1 VPEHTGDARVARFWP
16 AVGELPHRSSSKK
29 TGAQDLVRLIE
40 ATEGLGVDLD
50 REEAYPWF
58 GSISMLFDALDV
70 YAVLGRRS
78 RERILAAHD
87 LPEVVA
93 VRVAEL
99 WEAGWLPDLA
109 GVHVHSRT
117 ERTLLEKGTPGVTV
131 HPDGTKTVTYVFASL
146 SGGSL
151 EAPYSLPV
159 RAEPACQPT
168 DPKALALQAMTMACE
183 ARDVLRREMPKA
195 GSLPLIGGT
204 VCPAQV
210 TLDDG
215 RIVGDPLAL
224 GDVAEVVQ
232 TLQHQQIPM
241 VMHAMVGPAG
251 DLEAPSNVFLD
262 LTPTAGPDAERP
274 GACAGITVLIRK
286 DIPAQLLVAHRTVAH
301 HMFVKVPVRVPGTTA
316 WCSTGGVVYD
326 LADATQLV
334 LCAATYSGVNAPG
347 IAVTN
352 IERSPIGLHRL
363 ALALDALFS
372 VERGDC
378 RDRVG
383 DLFMSMYNISA
394 TTPVGAKAVA
404 AIGMLTMIPTVMR
417 RIPVEI

>member
-1 VPEHTGDARVARFWP
+1 MPEDTGDAREARFWP
-16 AVGELPHRSSSKK
+16 AVGELPHRSSSKE
-29 TGAQDLVRLIE
+29 TGAQDLLRLLE

-50 REEAYPWF
+50 REEAHPRF
-58 GSISMLFDALDV
+58 SSISTLFEALDEHV
-70 YAVLGRRS
+70 ALGRRS

-87 LPEVVA
+87 LPEAVA
-93 VRVAEL
+93 IRVAEL
-99 WEAGWLPDLA
+99 WEAGWLPELA
-109 GVHVHSRT
+109 GVHTHTRT

-168 DPKALALQAMTMACE
+168 DPWALALQAMAMACE
-183 ARDVLRREMPKA
+183 ARDVLRREIPKA

-204 VCPAQV
+204 VCPAQI
-210 TLDDG
+210 TLEDG
-215 RIVGDPLAL
+215 RIVGDPVAL
-224 GDVAEVVQ
+224 GDVGEVVQ
-232 TLQHQQIPM
+232 TLQHHQIPM
-241 VMHAMVGPAG
+241 IMHAMVGTGG
-251 DLEAPSNVFLD
+251 DLQAPSNVYLD
-262 LTPTAGPDAERP
+262 LTPTAGPDTERP
-274 GACAGITVLIRK
+274 GTCAGLPVLIRK
-286 DIPAQLLVAHRTVAH
+286 DVPARLLEAHRTVAH
-301 HMFVKVPVRVPGTTA
+301 QMFIKVPVRVPGITA
-316 WCSTGGVVYD
+316 RCSTGGVMYD
-326 LADATQLV
+326 LANRTQLV
-334 LCAATYSGVNAPG
+334 LCAVTYSGVGAPG

-372 VERGDC
+372 VERGEC

-383 DLFMSMYNISA
+383 DLFMSMFNISA
-394 TTPVGAKAVA
+394 TTPMGAKAIA
-404 AIGMLTMIPTVMR
+404 AIGMLTVIPTVLR